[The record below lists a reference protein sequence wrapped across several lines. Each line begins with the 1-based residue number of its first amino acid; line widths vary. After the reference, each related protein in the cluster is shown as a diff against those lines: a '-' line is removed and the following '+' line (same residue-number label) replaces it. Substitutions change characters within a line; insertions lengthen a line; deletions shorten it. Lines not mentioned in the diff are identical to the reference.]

1 MKRMTYLAGAA
12 ALAPAALT
20 GAFPATA
27 ASAAAA
33 QGTGSVKTVSLNHS
47 AATAASTCTGTTAFY
62 ASHESGNVRMH
73 GWYTTQ
79 AKRKCLGTVV
89 VSLYFTKGTA
99 SDRFCKEASLL
110 ITSRDGLDTTYY
122 QQVCG
127 IAYEWTSVGFGFH
140 NYYYAP
146 YLSAL
151 STYREGYADIQFG
164 E

>member
-1 MKRMTYLAGAA
+1 MKRMKYLAGAA
-12 ALAPAALT
+12 ALAPTALA
-20 GAFPATA
+20 GVFPATA
-27 ASAAAA
+27 SAASAR
-33 QGTGSVKTVSLNHS
+33 GTGSVKTVSLNHS
-47 AATAASTCTGTTAFY
+47 GVTASNGCTGTVGFT
-62 ASHESGNVRMH
+62 ASHQSRNVRMH

-79 AKRKCLGTVV
+79 QRRKCIGTVV

-99 SDRFCKEASLL
+99 SHRFCKEASLL

-127 IAYEWTSVGFGFH
+127 TAYHWTGVGFGFH
-140 NYYYAP
+140 NYYYDP